1 MRRVLSAGLLV
12 TMDSLVVWMIDH
24 ALTLQEKQ
32 RDSMQ
37 NCAASSLSRRLSLQA
52 EAIHLQVMP
61 TLALL

>member
-1 MRRVLSAGLLV
+1 
-12 TMDSLVVWMIDH
+12 MDSLVVWMIDH

-37 NCAASSLSRRLSLQA
+37 NCAASSLSRRLALQA